1 MSVGW
6 ATIFVRAIAQVEGPF
21 ASTSDRQVEA
31 AVSRAKPLESRTIT
45 GITLGME
52 SARVPRQPSVAPDP
66 GGSWCSLSW
75 STTSTASPIGTCERW
90 PRSFNKSSGFSSGGG
105 VVAPHRRS
113 RSACG
118 RFGTAQPGTSP
129 PRTFR
134 HRNAAS
140 ARSRPRR
147 PAPDERGVHH
157 WCTTERHQAISSG
170 QKPRSEGVQS
180 SVRGG
185 T

>member
-75 STTSTASPIGTCERW
+75 STTSTTASSAIGTCKRW
-90 PRSFNKSSGFSSGGG
+90 PRSSNRSFGPSNGGRRG
-105 VVAPHRRS
+105 RVASVEVPHGRTAEAREG
-113 RSACG
+113 CG
-118 RFGTAQPGTSP
+118 RYT
-129 PRTFR
+129 
-134 HRNAAS
+134 H
-140 ARSRPRR
+140 
-147 PAPDERGVHH
+147 
-157 WCTTERHQAISSG
+157 
-170 QKPRSEGVQS
+170 
-180 SVRGG
+180 
-185 T
+185 